1 MNICVY
7 KKKKG
12 KILPADTSYP
22 LYVCVQYTTDVKIHT
37 STTYS
42 EIFLNFLLPVVI
54 ANLCRHKSCAC
65 VLVCV
70 MQDEVLM
77 VQEAKRE
84 CYGRW
89 YLPAG
94 RMEEC
99 ESILEALQREVK
111 EEAGIDCQPITL
123 LMVQEQGPKWVRFVI
138 LAEEKG

>member
-1 MNICVY
+1 MFIV
-7 KKKKG
+7 
-12 KILPADTSYP
+12 
-22 LYVCVQYTTDVKIHT
+22 
-37 STTYS
+37 
-42 EIFLNFLLPVVI
+42 
-54 ANLCRHKSCAC
+54 NLSRHKSCAC

-70 MQDEVLM
+70 IQDEVLM

-94 RMEEC
+94 RMEER

-123 LMVQEQGPKWVRFVI
+123 LMVQEQGPKWVRFI
-138 LAEEKG
+138 FLAEETGLNQ